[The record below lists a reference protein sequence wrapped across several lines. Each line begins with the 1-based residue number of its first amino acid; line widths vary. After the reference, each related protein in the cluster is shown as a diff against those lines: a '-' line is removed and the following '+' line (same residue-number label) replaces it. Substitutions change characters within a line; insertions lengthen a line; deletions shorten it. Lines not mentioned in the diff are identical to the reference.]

1 MPYLEKKPWKVNTNQ
16 NNMRSI
22 FLLSFS
28 FFIFSCGNG
37 NTQTVTRDEIANAA
51 PIEVPLENG
60 MAKAYFASGCFW
72 CVEAV
77 YESVKGVD
85 EVISGYAGG
94 HTKNPTYES
103 SNTGTTGH
111 AEAVEVIYDPEI
123 INFETLVKIYFG
135 SQNPIQVNGQ
145 GPDIGSQY
153 RSIIFYQ
160 NQEQK
165 DIIEKIRSQIAKN
178 YDKPIAAEV
187 LPFLKFWVAEDYH
200 QDYEKLNPNN
210 PYVQK
215 VSVPRLNKFK
225 QKFPELLKEKRR

>member
-1 MPYLEKKPWKVNTNQ
+1 
-16 NNMRSI
+16 MRSI
-22 FLLSFS
+22 FLLTFS
-28 FFIFSCGNG
+28 IFIFSCGNG
-37 NTQTVTRDEIANAA
+37 STQTVTRDEIANANPVMV
-51 PIEVPLENG
+51 PIENG

-72 CVEAV
+72 CVEAI

-111 AEAVEVIYDPEI
+111 AEAVEVIYNPEI

-135 SQNPIQVNGQ
+135 SQNPTQVNGQ

-165 DIIEKIRSQIAKN
+165 DIIEKIKSQTAKN

-225 QKFPELLKEKRR
+225 QKFPKLLKENGK